1 MKLRRRAEPL
11 VMGFQIAP
19 MVDVLLVLLCFFIL
33 TWNFARKETE
43 LDVKVPTAEHG
54 HEPSLE
60 VNQSVLNLKED
71 GTMVMNT
78 KPITFEELGT
88 KMKTLSE
95 VNPNYAIILR
105 GDENVPYKYVA
116 RVLGVCNGAGIWNV
130 ALPVNNPKSA
140 SEP

>member
-33 TWNFARKETE
+33 TWNFARKEME
-43 LDVKVPTAEHG
+43 LSVKVPTAENAK
-54 HEPSLE
+54 EPNVD
-60 VNQSVLNLKED
+60 VNQTVLNLKED

-78 KPITFEELGT
+78 RPITFEELFDR
-88 KMKTLSE
+88 MKALAQL
-95 VNPNYAIILR
+95 NPDYAIILR

-130 ALPVNNPKSA
+130 ALPVNP
-140 SEP
+140 PQP

>member
-33 TWNFARKETE
+33 TWNFARKEME

-54 HEPSLE
+54 EEPVLD
-60 VNQSVLNLKED
+60 VNQTVLNLKAD
-71 GTMVMNT
+71 GSMVMNT
-78 KPITFEELGT
+78 KPVSYDELGD
-88 KMKTLSE
+88 KMAILAKI
-95 VNPNYAIILR
+95 NPDYAIILR

-116 RVLGVCNGAGIWNV
+116 RVLDVCRGAGIWNV
-130 ALPVNNPKSA
+130 AFPVSRP
-140 SEP
+140 E

>member
-33 TWNFARKETE
+33 TWNFARKEME
-43 LDVKVPTAEHG
+43 LSVKVPTAEHG